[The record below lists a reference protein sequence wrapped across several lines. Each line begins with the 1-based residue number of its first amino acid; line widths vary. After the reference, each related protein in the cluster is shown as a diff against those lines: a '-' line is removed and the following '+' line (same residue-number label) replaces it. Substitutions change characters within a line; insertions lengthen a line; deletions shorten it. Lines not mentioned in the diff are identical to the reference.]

1 MNKEI
6 QISGL
11 SFDWDNISF
20 EDERVQKELE
30 QLTKEFGNE
39 FIWYRESSSNLGL
52 HVIVAELYFDNITG
66 EFILI
71 PLPLSFEKQMEY
83 RQKTKL
89 ECRGRNFSD
98 LIRKDYGLRTSRIF
112 EIKNGLSVNLG
123 VGSDEVIS
131 LEMN

>member
-30 QLTKEFGNE
+30 QLSKEFGNE
-39 FIWYRESSSNLGL
+39 FIWYRESSSNSGL
-52 HVIVAELYFDNITG
+52 HVMVAELYFDRTQG
-66 EFILI
+66 DFVLV
-71 PLPLSFEKQMEY
+71 PLPLSFEAQMEY
-83 RQKTKL
+83 REKTEL

-98 LIRKDYGLRTSRIF
+98 LIRKDFGLRTSRIF
-112 EIKNGLSVNLG
+112 AIKNGLSV
-123 VGSDEVIS
+123 SPWKRFK
-131 LEMN
+131 

>member
-11 SFDWDNISF
+11 SLDWDNISF

-30 QLTKEFGNE
+30 QLSIEFGNE
-39 FIWYRESSSNLGL
+39 FIWYRESSSNSGL
-52 HVIVAELYFDNITG
+52 HVIVAELYFDNATG
-66 EFILI
+66 DFILV

-98 LIRKDYGLRTSRIF
+98 LIRKDFGLRTSRIF
-112 EIKNGLSVNLG
+112 SIKNGLSV
-123 VGSDEVIS
+123 SKWKRFK
-131 LEMN
+131 

>member
-71 PLPLSFEKQMEY
+71 PLPLSLEKQMEY
-83 RQKTKL
+83 RLKTKL

-98 LIRKDYGLRTSRIF
+98 LIRKDFGLRTSRIF
-112 EIKNGLSVNLG
+112 AIKNGLSV
-123 VGSDEVIS
+123 SRWKRFK
-131 LEMN
+131 

>member
-30 QLTKEFGNE
+30 QLSKEFGKE
-39 FIWYRESSSNLGL
+39 FIWYRESSSNSGL

-98 LIRKDYGLRTSRIF
+98 LIRKDFGLRTSRIF
-112 EIKNGLSVNLG
+112 AIKNGLSV
-123 VGSDEVIS
+123 SRWKRFK
-131 LEMN
+131 

>member
-30 QLTKEFGNE
+30 QLSKEFGNE

-71 PLPLSFEKQMEY
+71 TLPLSFEKQMEY

-98 LIRKDYGLRTSRIF
+98 LIRKDFGLRTSRIF
-112 EIKNGLSVNLG
+112 AIKNGLSV
-123 VGSDEVIS
+123 SRWKRFK
-131 LEMN
+131 

>member
-11 SFDWDNISF
+11 SFDWANISF

-98 LIRKDYGLRTSRIF
+98 LIRKDFGLRTSRIF
-112 EIKNGLSVNLG
+112 AIKNGLSV
-123 VGSDEVIS
+123 SRWKRFK
-131 LEMN
+131 

>member
-98 LIRKDYGLRTSRIF
+98 LIRKDFGLRTSRIF
-112 EIKNGLSVNLG
+112 AIKNGLSV
-123 VGSDEVIS
+123 SRWERFK
-131 LEMN
+131 

>member
-98 LIRKDYGLRTSRIF
+98 LIRKDFGLRTSRIF
-112 EIKNGLSVNLG
+112 AINNGLSV
-123 VGSDEVIS
+123 SRWKRFK
-131 LEMN
+131 

>member
-98 LIRKDYGLRTSRIF
+98 LIRKDFGLRTSRIF
-112 EIKNGLSVNLG
+112 AIKNGLSV
-123 VGSDEVIS
+123 SRWKRFK
-131 LEMN
+131 

>member
-30 QLTKEFGNE
+30 QLSKEFGNE

-98 LIRKDYGLRTSRIF
+98 LIRKDFGLRTSRIF
-112 EIKNGLSVNLG
+112 AIKNGLSV
-123 VGSDEVIS
+123 SRWKRFK
-131 LEMN
+131 

>member
-30 QLTKEFGNE
+30 QLSKEFGKE
-39 FIWYRESSSNLGL
+39 FIWYRESSSNSGL
-52 HVIVAELYFDNITG
+52 HVIVAELDFDKITG
-66 EFILI
+66 DCILI
-71 PLPLSFEKQMEY
+71 PLPFSFEDQMQY

-98 LIRKDYGLRTSRIF
+98 LIRKDFGLRTSRIF
-112 EIKNGLSVNLG
+112 AIKNGLSV
-123 VGSDEVIS
+123 SPWKRFK
-131 LEMN
+131 

>member
-98 LIRKDYGLRTSRIF
+98 LIRKDFGLRTSRIF
-112 EIKNGLSVNLG
+112 AIKNGLSV
-123 VGSDEVIS
+123 SPWKRFK
-131 LEMN
+131 